1 MKNIHGLIVSDKGL
15 VLLARVLKEA
25 RLKDGRKIFQ
35 NKKHMYGPSRVNT
48 KSADLILSHQS
59 SVTDMEAL
67 NNLRDSW
74 PYAEKISQ
82 PLCPTASCTEKLW
95 RCRSI
100 QCMDL
105 TVHLVTAAEINTEAN
120 TKL

>member
-48 KSADLILSHQS
+48 KCADLILSNQS

-74 PYAEKISQ
+74 PCAEKISQ